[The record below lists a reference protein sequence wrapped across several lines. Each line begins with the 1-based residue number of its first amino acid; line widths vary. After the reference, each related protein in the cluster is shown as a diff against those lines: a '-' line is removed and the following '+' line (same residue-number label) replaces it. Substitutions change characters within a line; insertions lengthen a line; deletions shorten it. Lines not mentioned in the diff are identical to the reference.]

1 MQRLIQKYKSY
12 FEPKSIQ
19 LIEKCL
25 IISIFTCLIGT
36 LLLSF
41 YNTYYI
47 SINLYKASIIIYRT
61 GLMIGLFPFAF
72 ALVIG
77 KWKTDQNS

>member
-1 MQRLIQKYKSY
+1 MQHFINQYKSY
-12 FEPKSIQ
+12 FEPKSIH
-19 LIEKCL
+19 LIKQCF
-25 IISIFTCLIGT
+25 IISIITCLIGI

-47 SINLYKASIIIYRT
+47 SIHLYRASIIIYRT
-61 GLMIGLFPFAF
+61 GLMIGLFPVAF

-77 KWKTDQNS
+77 KWKKENS

>member
-1 MQRLIQKYKSY
+1 MQHLIQKYKSY

-25 IISIFTCLIGT
+25 IISILTCLIGM

-47 SINLYKASIIIYRT
+47 SINLYRASIIIYRT

-77 KWKTDQNS
+77 KWKADQDS